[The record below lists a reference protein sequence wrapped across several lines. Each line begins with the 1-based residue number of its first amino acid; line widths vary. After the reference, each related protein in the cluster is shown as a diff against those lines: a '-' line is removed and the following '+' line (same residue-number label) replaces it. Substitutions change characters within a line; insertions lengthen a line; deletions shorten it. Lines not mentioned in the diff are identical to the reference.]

1 MTKMFSQL
9 SLCDCNFT
17 SIIKNRVHSNRN
29 SIGNIQPETI
39 FKSLMSSCLIL
50 LVIGTNFSSI
60 FGTKHYLV
68 KLTSVKNTVI
78 SFAIVFM
85 EFAILRIVP

>member
-1 MTKMFSQL
+1 MFSQL
-9 SLCDCNFT
+9 GLNNCNFT

-29 SIGNIQPETI
+29 SIENIQPEII

-68 KLTSVKNTVI
+68 KLESLKNTVI